1 MYHVPIFKS
10 IEINELSIVTNNLQI
25 ETVKSTGV
33 NSKRQSKER
42 HQIDQLVNKFV
53 PELSVSLENWRSSSS
68 CPKQMRQCPVPL
80 LPSTVTSAIHQEFSI
95 RSQYYCAPW
104 LPIRLPRH
112 SFSVS
117 SETPSPV
124 LSESIM
130 SPPFLSLSL
139 SFVHPLPTNSLRLG
153 QLFRILC

>member
-1 MYHVPIFKS
+1 MNP
-10 IEINELSIVTNNLQI
+10 
-25 ETVKSTGV
+25 
-33 NSKRQSKER
+33 KRQSKER

-117 SETPSPV
+117 SETSFSCPVRVHYVPSIP
-124 LSESIM
+124 LSLHS
-130 SPPFLSLSL
+130 SLTLSL
-139 SFVHPLPTNSLRLG
+139 SFIHSLLIHSVSASCFG
-153 QLFRILC
+153 FFVEVEKCVFFQAIVLSYYTV